1 MERPARQAL
10 EHSMSSGNDSRAL
23 RLEVRNFGPITSAKI
38 DLRPLTVFVG
48 PSNTGK
54 SYLAILIYALHL
66 LFADRRHRDFGAPVF
81 GGPSFAGRLMQNFN
95 FEEEMDDDLMLALR
109 NWLADDGRGPTEDAR
124 EVDRRIPSSVGRF
137 LKRQI
142 ESTDGTEDDLSWL
155 LARCFGLPAEG
166 RSFIRKGSSGG
177 ISISLRSMDT
187 LSANE
192 DTRFDFRAVIRAR
205 RSNVSVEI
213 GKEAPHVLRDSDL
226 TADTPFFPVGLL
238 RMAGRVPKD
247 DLQFIYRDI
256 TAQLIA
262 ETTRHLLGPLSHDA
276 YYLPA
281 ARTGIMQAHQIVVSS
296 LIRQAPTAGLRRSP
310 QLPTLSGVLSDF
322 LNELIEAGSGR
333 ARTDSTVPLLADVL
347 EKSVMEGRIESQIE
361 ESGYPSF
368 FHVGKENNLRLPL
381 MNSSS
386 MVSELAPVVLYLK
399 HHVNVG
405 DTLIIEEPES
415 HLHPVSQAELAL
427 YLAKLVHAGI
437 RIVVTTHSEWLVDQF
452 TNLVRLAE
460 IDSSRRTK
468 FPHGDMALSTSDLG
482 VWRFKRTRRSSGS
495 TVQEITIDPE
505 EGVLDPG
512 FGAVASALYD
522 TWADIEDIVRRGE
535 A

>member
-1 MERPARQAL
+1 MEGPAKQEAK
-10 EHSMSSGNDSRAL
+10 HPMSGTSNSRTL
-23 RLEVRNFGPITSAKI
+23 RLEVKNFGPITRAEI

-66 LFADRRHRDFGAPVF
+66 LFADRRDRDFGAPAL
-81 GGPSFAGRLMQNFN
+81 GGPSFAGRVMQNFN
-95 FEEEMDDDLMLALR
+95 FEEEMNDDLMLALQ
-109 NWLADDGRGPTEDAR
+109 NWLADDGRGSTEDASGG
-124 EVDRRIPSSVGRF
+124 DQRIPSSVGRF

-142 ESTDGTEDDLSWL
+142 ESTDGIEDDLSWL
-155 LARCFGLPAEG
+155 LARCFGLPTEV

-177 ISISLRSMDT
+177 ISIALRSMDT
-187 LSANE
+187 PSANE
-192 DTRFDFRAVIRAR
+192 DTRFDFHAVMRAR
-205 RSNVSVEI
+205 SSNVSVEI
-213 GKEAPHVLRDSDL
+213 GQEAPHVLRDSDL
-226 TADTPFFPVGLL
+226 TADTPFFPIGLL
-238 RMAGRVPKD
+238 RMVGRVPKD

-262 ETTRHLLGPLSHDA
+262 ETASHLLGPLSHDA

-322 LNELIEAGSGR
+322 LNELIEAGSSR
-333 ARTDSTVPLLADVL
+333 TRTDSTVPLLADML
-347 EKSVMEGRIESQIE
+347 ENSVMEGRIESQIE

-368 FHVGKENNLRLPL
+368 FHVGKENDLRLPL
-381 MNSSS
+381 MKSSS

-399 HHVNVG
+399 HHVDIG

-415 HLHPVSQAELAL
+415 HLHPVSQAELAI

-437 RIVVTTHSEWLVDQF
+437 RVVVTTHSEWLVDQF
-452 TNLVRLAE
+452 TNLARLAE
-460 IDSSRRTK
+460 IDSSDRAK
-468 FPHGDMALSTSDLG
+468 FPYGDMALSTSDLG

-495 TVQEITIDPE
+495 TVQEIKIDPE

-512 FGAVASALYD
+512 FGAVASTLYD
-522 TWADIEDIVRRGE
+522 AWVNIDDTVRRGGS
-535 A
+535 